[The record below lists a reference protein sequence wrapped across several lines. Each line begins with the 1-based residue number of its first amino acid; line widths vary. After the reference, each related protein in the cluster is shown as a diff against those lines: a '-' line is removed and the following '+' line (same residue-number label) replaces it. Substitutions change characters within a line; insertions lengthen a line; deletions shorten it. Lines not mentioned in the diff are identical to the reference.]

1 MDRLDKPKIYSTT
14 MWFNLLTIVLATFLL
29 YMGKIPAEWWAAAVG
44 ISGMGYQLK
53 EAITKNAVAKTKMN
67 GAANGA

>member
-1 MDRLDKPKIYSTT
+1 MDQFNKPKMYSTT

-44 ISGMGYQLK
+44 ISQFGYQVK
-53 EAITKNAVAKTKMN
+53 EAVAKNAIAKAKKN
-67 GAANGA
+67 GEAP